1 MPRKYTPINCCKSDI
16 EILQSASKECDKRIA
31 QRARM
36 VLLCVEGK
44 TITDIAKELDERP
57 NTVSFWK
64 DRYVKYGIKGLLNNP
79 RGKQKLENVE
89 NLQDQ
94 ILEILQKEPS
104 YGKPHWTGPLIAE
117 ALSIPSDTIWRYLR
131 KMQIQPR
138 HLEKSICR
146 TYNLPI
152 QLTTISNMVNKENMM
167 DLEMTVK
174 LTSKDGTIIEKTI
187 KVNDCVPDA
196 KDIDLCTKE
205 GFLSDYDVYERIMLK
220 TRDELST
227 EITKQYLCDASKS
240 KKKPGK

>member
-1 MPRKYTPINCCKSDI
+1 MPRKYTPVNCSKSDI
-16 EILQSASKECDKRIA
+16 EALQTISKGFNKRFA

-36 VLLCVEGK
+36 ILLCAEGN
-44 TITDIAKELDERP
+44 TITDIAKELGERP

-64 DRYVKYGIKGLLNNP
+64 DRYVKHGIKGLLNNP
-79 RGKQKLENVE
+79 RGKQSLENVE

-94 ILEILQKEPS
+94 ILEILQKEPPN
-104 YGKPHWTGPLIAE
+104 GKSHWTGPLIAE
-117 ALSIPSDTIWRYLR
+117 ALSKPSDTIWRYLR

-138 HLEKSICR
+138 HIEKSIFR

-152 QLTTISNMVNKENMM
+152 QLTTISDMVNKENMM

-227 EITKQYLCDASKS
+227 EITKQYLSDASES
-240 KKKPGK
+240 KKKRQK